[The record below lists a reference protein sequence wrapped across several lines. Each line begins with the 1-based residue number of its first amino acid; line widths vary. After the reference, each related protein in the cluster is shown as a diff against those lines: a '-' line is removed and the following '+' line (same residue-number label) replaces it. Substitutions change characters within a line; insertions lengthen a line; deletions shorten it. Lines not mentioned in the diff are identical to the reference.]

1 MGEWPLSYRP
11 HGTRIALHRPEWFF
25 VTGEIEEGSAYWY
38 ADTDDASNA
47 AVLQALRSYRA
58 AEMAMR
64 RRTQQSMEM
73 GENELLVLRY
83 LARAQAR
90 GEAVTP
96 VHLARYLGITSA
108 STTALLDRL
117 AKTGHVTRKPNPDD
131 RRSVLI
137 ASSPKAEEEVRHTL
151 SDMHTRM
158 MDVVRP
164 MTAADRASVVGFLR
178 AMRDAVDG
186 VDA

>member
-1 MGEWPLSYRP
+1 M
-11 HGTRIALHRPEWFF
+11 
-25 VTGEIEEGSAYWY
+25 TGEKEENSAYWY
-38 ADTDDASNA
+38 ADADDASNA

-73 GENELLVLRY
+73 GENELLVLRF
-83 LARAQAR
+83 LARANAR
-90 GEAVTP
+90 GEDVTP

-117 AKTGHVTRKPNPDD
+117 AKSGHITRTPNPGD

-137 ASSPKAEEEVRHTL
+137 AASPMAEGEIRDTL
-151 SDMHTRM
+151 AAMHRRM
-158 MDVVRP
+158 IDVVRP
-164 MTAADRASVVGFLR
+164 MTAADRASVIGFLR
-178 AMRDAVDG
+178 AMQEAVDEI
-186 VDA
+186 DR

>member
-1 MGEWPLSYRP
+1 M
-11 HGTRIALHRPEWFF
+11 
-25 VTGEIEEGSAYWY
+25 TGETEEGSAYWY
-38 ADTDDASNA
+38 ADTDEATNA

-83 LARAQAR
+83 LARASKR
-90 GEAVTP
+90 DEPVTP

-117 AKTGHVTRKPNPDD
+117 SRSGHITRMANPAD
-131 RRSVLI
+131 RRSILI
-137 ASSPKAEEEVRHTL
+137 TSSAKAEEEVRHTL
-151 SDMHTRM
+151 SAMHARM

-164 MTAADRASVVGFLR
+164 MTGADRASVIGFLQ
-178 AMRDAVDG
+178 AMRDAVDEI
-186 VDA
+186 DA

>member
-1 MGEWPLSYRP
+1 M
-11 HGTRIALHRPEWFF
+11 
-25 VTGEIEEGSAYWY
+25 TGETEEGSAYWY
-38 ADTDDASNA
+38 ADTDEATNA

-64 RRTQQSMEM
+64 RRTQQSMDM

-83 LARAQAR
+83 LARASKR
-90 GEAVTP
+90 DEPVTL

-117 AKTGHVTRKPNPDD
+117 SRSGHVTRMANPAD
-131 RRSVLI
+131 RRSILI
-137 ASSPKAEEEVRHTL
+137 TSSAKAEEEVRHTL
-151 SDMHTRM
+151 SAMHARM

-164 MTAADRASVVGFLR
+164 MTGADRASVIGFLQ
-178 AMRDAVDG
+178 AMRDAVDEI
-186 VDA
+186 DA

>member
-1 MGEWPLSYRP
+1 M
-11 HGTRIALHRPEWFF
+11 
-25 VTGEIEEGSAYWY
+25 TGETEEGSAYWY
-38 ADTDDASNA
+38 ADTDEATNA

-64 RRTQQSMEM
+64 RRTQQSMDM

-83 LARAQAR
+83 LARASKR
-90 GEAVTP
+90 DEPVTP

-117 AKTGHVTRKPNPDD
+117 SRSGHITRMANPAD
-131 RRSVLI
+131 RRSILI
-137 ASSPKAEEEVRHTL
+137 TSSAKAEEEVRHTL
-151 SDMHTRM
+151 SAMHARM

-164 MTAADRASVVGFLR
+164 MTGADRASVIGFLQ
-178 AMRDAVDG
+178 AMRDAVDEI
-186 VDA
+186 DA

>member
-1 MGEWPLSYRP
+1 M
-11 HGTRIALHRPEWFF
+11 
-25 VTGEIEEGSAYWY
+25 TGETEEGSAYWY
-38 ADTDDASNA
+38 ADTDEAANG

-64 RRTQQSMEM
+64 RRTQRSMEM

-83 LARAQAR
+83 LARASKR
-90 GEAVTP
+90 DEPVTP

-117 AKTGHVTRKPNPDD
+117 SRSGHITRMANPAD
-131 RRSVLI
+131 RRSILI
-137 ASSPKAEEEVRHTL
+137 TSSAKAEEEVRHTL
-151 SDMHTRM
+151 SAMHARM

-164 MTAADRASVVGFLR
+164 MTASDRASVIGFLQ
-178 AMRDAVDG
+178 AMRDAVDEI
-186 VDA
+186 DA

>member
-1 MGEWPLSYRP
+1 M
-11 HGTRIALHRPEWFF
+11 
-25 VTGEIEEGSAYWY
+25 TGETEEGSAYWY
-38 ADTDDASNA
+38 ADTDEATNA

-64 RRTQQSMEM
+64 RRTQQSMDM

-83 LARAQAR
+83 LARASKR
-90 GEAVTP
+90 EEPVTP

-117 AKTGHVTRKPNPDD
+117 SRSGHVTRMANPAD
-131 RRSVLI
+131 RRSILI
-137 ASSPKAEEEVRHTL
+137 TSSAKAEEEVRHTL
-151 SDMHTRM
+151 SAMHARM

-164 MTAADRASVVGFLR
+164 MTGADRASVIGFLQ
-178 AMRDAVDG
+178 AMRDAVDEI
-186 VDA
+186 DA

>member
-1 MGEWPLSYRP
+1 M
-11 HGTRIALHRPEWFF
+11 
-25 VTGEIEEGSAYWY
+25 TGETEEGSAYWY
-38 ADTDDASNA
+38 ADTDEATNA

-64 RRTQQSMEM
+64 RRTQQSMDM

-83 LARAQAR
+83 LARASKR
-90 GEAVTP
+90 DEPVTP

-117 AKTGHVTRKPNPDD
+117 SRSGHVTRMANPAD
-131 RRSVLI
+131 RRSILI
-137 ASSPKAEEEVRHTL
+137 TSSAKAEEEVRHTL
-151 SDMHTRM
+151 SAMHARM

-164 MTAADRASVVGFLR
+164 MTGADRASVIGFLQ
-178 AMRDAVDG
+178 AMRDAVDEI
-186 VDA
+186 DA

>member
-1 MGEWPLSYRP
+1 M
-11 HGTRIALHRPEWFF
+11 
-25 VTGEIEEGSAYWY
+25 TGETEEGSAYWY
-38 ADTDDASNA
+38 ADTDEATNA

-64 RRTQQSMEM
+64 RRTQQSMDM

-83 LARAQAR
+83 LARASKR
-90 GEAVTP
+90 DEPVTP

-117 AKTGHVTRKPNPDD
+117 SRSGHVTRTANPAD
-131 RRSVLI
+131 RRSILI
-137 ASSPKAEEEVRHTL
+137 TSSAKAEEEVRHTL
-151 SDMHTRM
+151 SAMHARM

-164 MTAADRASVVGFLR
+164 MTGADRASVIGFLQ
-178 AMRDAVDG
+178 AMRDAVDEI
-186 VDA
+186 DA